1 MSQSLK
7 IRVRDERP
15 NLEPKL
21 YTIDLDPE
29 TFLNYPALLTEIAS
43 LINGDESEYS

>member
-15 NLEPKL
+15 NVKPKL
-21 YTIDLDPE
+21 HKTDVDPKI
-29 TFLNYPALLTEIAS
+29 FLSYPVLLTEIAN
-43 LINGDESEYS
+43 LINCDESEYS